1 MFRSASKFVAAASVA
16 GLLAAG
22 CSKPIEE
29 TAAYKVACEGPPLRT
44 AEKRNQAMEDGYE
57 INRNYDCVDKASF
70 VAIAEEKARWA
81 AANTPEAIAQREAER
96 RKLIDEDKQRRAAAA
111 TPVDTAAAPP
121 FELRLVDANTA
132 TEAELASVPGVGP
145 AVAAQIVEERG
156 KGRFNGW
163 PDLVGRVIG
172 LRSAQSAA
180 AASIGGLN
188 VDGQSLPGAAPD
200 AAAAAR
206 INARNR

>member
-1 MFRSASKFVAAASVA
+1 MLKSTPGFIHALSVA
-16 GLLAAG
+16 GLLLAA
-22 CSKPIEE
+22 CSRPIEE
-29 TAAYKVACEGPPLRT
+29 PAAYKAACEGPPLRT

-70 VAIAEEKARWA
+70 VAIAEEKTRWA

-96 RKLIDEDKQRRAAAA
+96 RKLIEEDKLRRAVVA

-145 AVAAQIVEERG
+145 VVAAQIVEERS

-200 AAAAAR
+200 AATAAR